1 MNNDAGARS
10 PTHLL
15 IAMMR
20 ARGTSRTLT
29 AVVTHPARTVTS
41 PGQVSISQTHT
52 RGLHT
57 RLVLEVPVEVCAG
70 AATERW
76 VSLGMSIVRCTRLN
90 TLLRA
95 MDREWAQGQ
104 NETTTG

>member
-1 MNNDAGARS
+1 
-10 PTHLL
+10 
-15 IAMMR
+15 MR
-20 ARGTSRTLT
+20 ARGASRTLT
-29 AVVTHPARTVTS
+29 AFVTHQARTVTS

-57 RLVLEVPVEVCAG
+57 RLVLDVPVEVCAG

-95 MDREWAQGQ
+95 MDLKWTERN
-104 NETTTG
+104 NETTSG